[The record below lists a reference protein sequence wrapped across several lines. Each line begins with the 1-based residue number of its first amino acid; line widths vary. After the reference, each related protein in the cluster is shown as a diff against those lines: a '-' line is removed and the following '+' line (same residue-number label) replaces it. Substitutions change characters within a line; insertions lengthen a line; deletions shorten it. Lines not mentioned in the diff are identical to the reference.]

1 MRHRWLV
8 RRARRYRQVSREVL
22 LSLGGP
28 LTFAQPPVCRCSSAS
43 SRPGAVTIIWRRD
56 RVVMALLGLYL
67 VYVVIFGLTPF
78 TWSLPHAA
86 SITEMFLAK
95 FEGWSS
101 FSTVTSWDIWSN
113 IVFFIPC
120 GALIVMLP
128 EIARRPWFIQLLL
141 VSISAAVFSS
151 GLELAQI
158 FFTRSPSLVDIA
170 CNTVGGLVGGVSG
183 AFANAASRQYGAVWS
198 RACCVS
204 TWLGRMVVGYVLLL
218 SVFTAWPFPLAND
231 LSNWDPTYRLLLG
244 NEGSMNRPWRGT
256 FHLLAVYDRALNSD
270 EIRTHFS
277 LGPLS
282 RSQQGRAQQG
292 LVLYYDFSEQG
303 GDIVH
308 DRAVK
313 RTATDLSIHDP
324 SRIEWIS
331 PNGLTIRAD
340 TVIASRPATEQLVG
354 GGLLADKE
362 VSVEVWVTPKDLTQ
376 TGPGRIVSFSK
387 HTDARNFTL
396 GQQHKEV
403 VFRLRTPISG
413 LNGTRP
419 ALVTSDA
426 PLTQATQHLVATY
439 REGLERLYVD
449 GIERTRVFLENRD
462 SLRRIVAGYTGESF
476 ELCLYSIMV
485 FPLGLLLGLYYQ
497 LKNVASPRL
506 AALCSAV
513 LVFLMVDV
521 LYMLTM
527 PATISPF
534 LLMVGAGTVLLS
546 VFWAPFFFDRL

>member
-1 MRHRWLV
+1 M
-8 RRARRYRQVSREVL
+8 
-22 LSLGGP
+22 SLGGP
-28 LTFAQPPVCRCSSAS
+28 FTSVQPPVCRCSSAS
-43 SRPGAVTIIWRRD
+43 AGRGAATIVWRRD

-67 VYVVIFGLTPF
+67 VYVAIFGLTPF

-86 SITEMFLAK
+86 SITEMFLVK

-128 EIARRPWFIQLLL
+128 GITRTPWFIQVLLAFF
-141 VSISAAVFSS
+141 SAAVFSS

-158 FFTRSPSLVDIA
+158 FFTRSPSLADIA
-170 CNTVGGLVGGVSG
+170 CNTLGGLVGGVSG
-183 AFANAASRQYGAVWS
+183 VVANAASRKYGAVWS

-204 TWLGRMVVGYVLLL
+204 KWLGWMVIGYLLLL
-218 SVFTAWPFPLAND
+218 SLFTAWPFPLAND
-231 LSNWDPTYRLLLG
+231 FSNWDPRYRFLLG

-270 EIRTHFS
+270 EIRAHFS
-277 LGPLS
+277 LGPRS
-282 RSQQGRAQQG
+282 HSQQGRAQQG

-303 GDIVH
+303 GDIVR

-313 RTATDLSIHDP
+313 GTATDLFIHDP
-324 SRIEWIS
+324 SRTEWVA
-331 PNGLTIRAD
+331 PNGLTIKED
-340 TVIASRPATEQLVG
+340 TVIASRPATEQLAG
-354 GGLLADKE
+354 GGSLAEKE
-362 VSVEVWVTPKDLTQ
+362 LSVEAWVTPENLTQ

-396 GQQHKEV
+396 GQQRREV

-419 ALVTSDA
+419 ALVTNDA

-439 REGLERLYVD
+439 REGMERLYVD
-449 GIERTRVFLENRD
+449 GIERARVFLENRD
-462 SLRRIVAGYTGESF
+462 SLRLIVAGYTGDWF
-476 ELCLYSIMV
+476 EWSLYSAIV
-485 FPLGLLLGLYYQ
+485 FPLGLLSGLYYQ
-497 LKNVASPRL
+497 LKNVSSPRL

-513 LVFLMVDV
+513 LVFLMVDF
-521 LYMLTM
+521 LYVSTM
-527 PATISPF
+527 PVTINPF
-534 LLMVGAGTVLLS
+534 LLTVGAGTVLLS
-546 VFWAPFFFDRL
+546 VFWAPLFFDRL

>member
-1 MRHRWLV
+1 
-8 RRARRYRQVSREVL
+8 
-22 LSLGGP
+22 
-28 LTFAQPPVCRCSSAS
+28 
-43 SRPGAVTIIWRRD
+43 
-56 RVVMALLGLYL
+56 MALLGLYL

-86 SITEMFLAK
+86 SIKEIFLAK

-101 FSTVTSWDIWSN
+101 FSSVTSWDIWSN
-113 IVFFIPC
+113 IVFFVPC

-128 EIARRPWFIQLLL
+128 GIARRSWVIQVLLAF
-141 VSISAAVFSS
+141 VSASVFSS
-151 GLELAQI
+151 GLELAQL

-170 CNTVGGLVGGVSG
+170 CNTLGGLVGGVSG
-183 AFANAASRQYGAVWS
+183 AVANSAYREYGAVGS

-204 TWLGRMVVGYVLLL
+204 TWLGWMVVGYVLVL
-218 SVFTAWPFPLAND
+218 SIFTAWPFPLPND
-231 LSNWDPTYRLLLG
+231 FSNWDPTYRLLLG

-256 FHLLAVYDRALNSD
+256 FHLLAVYDRTLNSD

-282 RSQQGRAQQG
+282 HSQQGRAQQG

-303 GDIVH
+303 GDIIH

-313 RTATDLSIHDP
+313 GTATDLFIHDP
-324 SRIEWIS
+324 SRTEWVA
-331 PNGLTIRAD
+331 PNGLTITGD

-354 GGLLADKE
+354 GGSLADKE
-362 VSVEVWVTPKDLTQ
+362 LSVEAWVTPDNLAQ

-396 GQQHKEV
+396 GQQHREV

-439 REGLERLYVD
+439 REGMERLYVD
-449 GIERTRVFLENRD
+449 GIERARVFLENRD

-476 ELCLYSIMV
+476 EWSLYSVMV
-485 FPLGLLLGLYYQ
+485 FPLGLLIGLYYQ
-497 LKNVASPRL
+497 LKNVSSPRL

-527 PATISPF
+527 PAAISPF